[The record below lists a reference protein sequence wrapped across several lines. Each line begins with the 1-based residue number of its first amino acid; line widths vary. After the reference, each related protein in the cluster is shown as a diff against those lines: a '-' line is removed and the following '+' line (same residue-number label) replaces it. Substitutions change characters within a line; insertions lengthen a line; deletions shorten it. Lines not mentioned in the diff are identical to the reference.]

1 MSQEPKR
8 VYSLKSEYMEQYE
21 QKQKRKHRRQ
31 RGLRRRLIV
40 AGITMFLIT
49 AFVTHYHLGQ
59 RTVYSEKS
67 EQLEMLQSEL
77 VELEK
82 VEEQLLE
89 EIELL
94 KDESYILDIAR
105 TNYFLSKEGEL
116 IFQLED
122 FDSSY

>member
-1 MSQEPKR
+1 MSQEQKR
-8 VYSLKSEYMEQYE
+8 VYSLKSEYMERYE
-21 QKQKRKHRRQ
+21 QKQKSKQRRQ

-40 AGITMFLIT
+40 AGIMMFLIT

-67 EQLEMLQSEL
+67 EQLETLQSEL